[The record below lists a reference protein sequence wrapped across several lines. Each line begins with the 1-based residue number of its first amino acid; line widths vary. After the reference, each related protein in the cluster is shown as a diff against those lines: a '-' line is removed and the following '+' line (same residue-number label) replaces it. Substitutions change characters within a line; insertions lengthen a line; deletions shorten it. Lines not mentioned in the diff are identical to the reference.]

1 MCHYQRAQLSL
12 IAIDLTTRTKPRIR
26 TNGAT
31 RDAVPAPDVARKIG
45 WTPLLKL
52 PRLSAG
58 LSRTVTVYA
67 KGEHLNPGG
76 SVKDRAAWRMMQEGL
91 RTGAL
96 HKGKTLIDATSGN
109 TGIAYAMLG
118 AALGLRVTLAM
129 PANASEARKQI
140 LQAYGADLI
149 LTDPLEG
156 TDGAQR
162 YVRDLVR
169 REPDPYFYPDQYNND
184 ANWQAHFETTGK
196 EILEQTGGR
205 VTHFVAALGTT
216 GTFMGVTRRLKRYDP
231 SIRSFAVQPDSPLH
245 GMEGVKHLETALVPG
260 IYDPDLVDETLR
272 VSTEEAFGMTRR
284 LVREEGLLVG
294 VSSGANVAATL
305 RLAER
310 LDEGVVVTI
319 LCDTGARYLGEPF
332 WTG

>member
-1 MCHYQRAQLSL
+1 MIRGVQLSL
-12 IAIDLTTRTKPRIR
+12 IAIAMTTRTKPGIR
-26 TNGAT
+26 ANGAT
-31 RDAVPAPDVARKIG
+31 RDAVPGPDIARKIG

-58 LSRTVTVYA
+58 LTKTVTVYA
-67 KGEHLNPGG
+67 KGEHLNPSG
-76 SVKDRAAWRMMQEGL
+76 SVKDRAAWRMMQDGL

-96 HKGKTLIDATSGN
+96 HQGKTLIDATSGN

-118 AALGLRVTLAM
+118 AALGLHVTLAM

-140 LQAYGADLI
+140 LQAYGADLF

-169 REPDPYFYPDQYNND
+169 REPDRYFYPDQYNND

-196 EILEQTGGR
+196 EILEQTEGR

-216 GTFMGVTRRLKRYDP
+216 GTFSGVARRLKRYDP
-231 SIRSFAVQPDSPLH
+231 SIRSLAVQPDSPLH

-260 IYDPDLVDETLR
+260 IYDRPSGCLFNPRCSIASER
-272 VSTEEAFGMTRR
+272 C
-284 LVREEGLLVG
+284 VREEPAIRPVGDSLVRCHTPLG
-294 VSSGANVAATL
+294 GAE
-305 RLAER
+305 AE
-310 LDEGVVVTI
+310 
-319 LCDTGARYLGEPF
+319 A
-332 WTG
+332 

>member
-1 MCHYQRAQLSL
+1 M
-12 IAIDLTTRTKPRIR
+12 TTPSKPRIR
-26 TNGAT
+26 TNGARTLT
-31 RDAVPAPDVARKIG
+31 RDAVPVPDVARKIG

-58 LSRTVTVYA
+58 LSRTVTLYA

-96 HKGKTLIDATSGN
+96 HQGKTLIDATSGN

-129 PANASEARKQI
+129 PANASEARKQMM
-140 LQAYGADLI
+140 QAYGAELI

-196 EILEQTGGR
+196 EILEQTGGQI
-205 VTHFVAALGTT
+205 THFVAALGTT
-216 GTFMGVTRRLKRYDP
+216 GTFMGVTRRLKRYNP
-231 SIRSFAVQPDSPLH
+231 SICSFAVQPDSPLH
-245 GMEGVKHLETALVPG
+245 GIEGVKDLETALIPG
-260 IYDPDLVDETLR
+260 IFDPGLVDETLR
-272 VSTEEAFGMTRR
+272 VSTEEAIDVTRR
-284 LVREEGLLVG
+284 LAREEGLLVG
-294 VSSGANVAATL
+294 VSSGANVAAAL

-310 LDEGVVVTI
+310 LDEGIVVTI
-319 LCDTGARYLGEPF
+319 LCDTGARYLSEAF
-332 WTG
+332 WNE

>member
-1 MCHYQRAQLSL
+1 M
-12 IAIDLTTRTKPRIR
+12 TTRTKPRIR
-26 TNGAT
+26 ANGAT

-45 WTPLLKL
+45 WTPLLKQ
-52 PRLSAG
+52 PHLSAG
-58 LSRTVTVYA
+58 LARTVTVYA

-96 HKGKTLIDATSGN
+96 HQGKTLIDATSGN

-245 GMEGVKHLETALVPG
+245 GMEGVKHLETAFVPG

>member
-1 MCHYQRAQLSL
+1 M
-12 IAIDLTTRTKPRIR
+12 TTRTKPRIR
-26 TNGAT
+26 ANGAT

-58 LSRTVTVYA
+58 LSRTVTLYA

-96 HKGKTLIDATSGN
+96 HQDKTLIDATSGN

-140 LQAYGADLI
+140 RQAYGADLI

-216 GTFMGVTRRLKRYDP
+216 GTFSGVARRLKRYNP
-231 SIRSFAVQPDSPLH
+231 SIRSLAVQPDSPLH

-284 LVREEGLLVG
+284 LAREEGLLVG
-294 VSSGANVAATL
+294 VSSGANVAAAL

-310 LDEGVVVTI
+310 LNEGIVVTI

-332 WTG
+332 WTE

>member
-1 MCHYQRAQLSL
+1 M
-12 IAIDLTTRTKPRIR
+12 TTRKKPRIR
-26 TNGAT
+26 ANGAT
-31 RDAVPAPDVARKIG
+31 RDVVPAPDVARKIG

-118 AALGLRVTLAM
+118 AALGLRVSLAM
-129 PANASEARKQI
+129 PANASEARKHI

-169 REPDPYFYPDQYNND
+169 REPDRYFYPDQYNND

-216 GTFMGVTRRLKRYDP
+216 GTFSGVARRLKRYNP
-231 SIRSFAVQPDSPLH
+231 SIRSLAVQPDSPLH

-284 LVREEGLLVG
+284 LAREEGLLVG
-294 VSSGANVAATL
+294 VSSGANVAAAL

-310 LDEGVVVTI
+310 LDEGIVVTI

-332 WTG
+332 WTE